1 MNGRALQSRLV
12 VTPPSSNALTGSVF
26 LMGLFVIVKMTAVM
40 RRMRNIV
47 VSLSNIGQTSG
58 VRKRIKFYVH
68 NFKEKQK
75 KQSLSCKICLHK
87 SQVKETKS
95 RETEN
100 SRLFD
105 Y

>member
-47 VSLSNIGQTSG
+47 VSLSQRPNIERAQE
-58 VRKRIKFYVH
+58 VQFYAH
-68 NFKEKQK
+68 NFKENQK
-75 KQSLSCKICLHK
+75 KQPLSCKICLHK

-95 RETEN
+95 RETGN

>member
-12 VTPPSSNALTGSVF
+12 VTPLSSNALTGSVF

-47 VSLSNIGQTSG
+47 VSLSQRPNIGRAQEDQ
-58 VRKRIKFYVH
+58 FYVH

-75 KQSLSCKICLHK
+75 K
-87 SQVKETKS
+87 
-95 RETEN
+95 
-100 SRLFD
+100 
-105 Y
+105 